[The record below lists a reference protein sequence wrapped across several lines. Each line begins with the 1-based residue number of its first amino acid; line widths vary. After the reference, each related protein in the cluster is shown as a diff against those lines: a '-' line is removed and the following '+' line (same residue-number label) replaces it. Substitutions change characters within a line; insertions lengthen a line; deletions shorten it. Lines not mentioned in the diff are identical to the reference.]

1 VQGYYQFD
9 FRGGL
14 INALEGLTLDQ
25 WRSYFVSDVIQN
37 QRRLTAYTVGDF
49 NQQLGVQG
57 QNIENIEGFKASLPF
72 YQFPR

>member
-1 VQGYYQFD
+1 
-9 FRGGL
+9 
-14 INALEGLTLDQ
+14 
-25 WRSYFVSDVIQN
+25 
-37 QRRLTAYTVGDF
+37 LTAYTVGDF